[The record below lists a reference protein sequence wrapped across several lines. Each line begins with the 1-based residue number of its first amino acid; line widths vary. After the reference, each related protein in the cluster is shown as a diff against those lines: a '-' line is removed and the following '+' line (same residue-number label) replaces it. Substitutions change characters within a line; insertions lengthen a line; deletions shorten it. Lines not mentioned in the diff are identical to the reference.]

1 MWAEGLA
8 YLSTRSRRVSV
19 ASKDGIETRA
29 WSLGGRAPRRL
40 GMEWDDGPPAPESYE
55 LSPKGKS
62 AENHTSLLNSS
73 AWGLGAGAI
82 GGYGASTRDA
92 QISKSL
98 ATGSCMNAVG
108 RGALHCTE
116 PPTPLICMSDGSHPA
131 RRHGASAVHV
141 YMSSGRCDRAVAS
154 EGRRRTNRSACGA
167 PRRREVPAASGMA
180 SAGRPAGRR
189 GSWARCDAMRIE
201 LGTGEK
207 KKVAWLAMT
216 GRNAI
221 AMPAGAC
228 MRTLQGE
235 KKGSKRGWG
244 RALLLASMRGN
255 ACGGVAVYPST
266 TTSILY
272 LLLSNPS

>member
-1 MWAEGLA
+1 
-8 YLSTRSRRVSV
+8 
-19 ASKDGIETRA
+19 
-29 WSLGGRAPRRL
+29 
-40 GMEWDDGPPAPESYE
+40 MEWDDGPPAPESYE

-207 KKVAWLAMT
+207 KKGGLACHDREECHCHASGSMHADIT
-216 GRNAI
+216 RG
-221 AMPAGAC
+221 
-228 MRTLQGE
+228 